1 MSQNNTYGTG
11 LIDGL
16 KPAMDIPEIGR
27 IYKDTLGN
35 LATKVRA
42 ELATSFKLE
51 ECDKVIIMPRLAR
64 NQVGA
69 SDIGVT
75 AFFVPTPGGNIYF
88 RGKGKNNSG
97 GNGGRINMIQSAG
110 AAAGGTGPF
119 GTSAEFEQVI
129 KPLCKTNDKGEPVMT
144 IKQQRGGVASV
155 ELDFNAVMC
164 LVLGIKPKDPYDFT
178 VINIMPIADNNFMIV
193 AAKMIVGGQSKG
205 SKSNI
210 DYAQLEREIYRRYN
224 SGGNNNNGGGNRQF

>member
-1 MSQNNTYGTG
+1 MSNTTYGKD
-11 LIDGL
+11 LVEGL
-16 KPAMDIPEIGR
+16 KPAIDIPEIGV
-27 IYKDTLGN
+27 IFKDTLQNIG
-35 LATKVRA
+35 TKVRA
-42 ELATSFKLE
+42 ELAGAFQLD
-51 ECDKVIIMPRLAR
+51 ECDKVIIMPKLAR

-75 AFFVPTPGGNIYF
+75 ACFVPNPGGNIYF
-88 RGKGKNNSG
+88 RGKGKNGGNN

-119 GTSAEFEQVI
+119 QTSATFDQVI
-129 KPLCKTNDKGEPVMT
+129 KPLCKTNDKGEPIMV
-144 IKQQRGGVASV
+144 IKQQRGGIASV
-155 ELDFNAVMC
+155 ELDFYAVMC

-178 VINIMPIADNNFMIV
+178 VISIIPTDNNFTLVV
-193 AAKMIVGGQSKG
+193 AKTIIGAQSKG

-224 SGGNNNNGGGNRQF
+224 NNGGGNNNGGRQF

>member
-1 MSQNNTYGTG
+1 MSNTNYGKQ
-11 LIDGL
+11 LVDGL
-16 KPAMDIPEIGR
+16 APAMDIPQIGA
-27 IYKDTLGN
+27 IYKDTLAN
-35 LATKVRA
+35 IAAKVRA
-42 ELATSFKLE
+42 ELAGAFQLS
-51 ECDKVIIMPRLAR
+51 ECDNVIIMPKLAR

-69 SDIGVT
+69 TEIGVT

-88 RGKGKNNSG
+88 RGKNKNNGG

-119 GTSAEFEQVI
+119 QTNATFDQVI
-129 KPLCKTNDKGEPVMT
+129 KPLCKTNDKGEPIMT
-144 IKQQRGGVASV
+144 IKQQRGGIASV

-178 VINIMPIADNNFMIV
+178 VISIMPIADNNFV
-193 AAKMIVGGQSKG
+193 VVVAKMIIGAQSKG
-205 SKSNI
+205 AKSNI

-224 SGGNNNNGGGNRQF
+224 SNNNGGGNGGSRQF

>member
-1 MSQNNTYGTG
+1 MSTNNNTYGNG
-11 LIDGL
+11 LVDGL
-16 KPAMDIPEIGR
+16 KPAMDIPQIGA
-27 IYKDTLGN
+27 IFKDTLAN
-35 LATKVRA
+35 IAKKLRA
-42 ELATSFKLE
+42 ELAGSFKLT
-51 ECDKVIIMPRLAR
+51 ECDNVIILPRLAK
-64 NQVGA
+64 NSVGA
-69 SDIGVT
+69 TEIGVT

-97 GNGGRINMIQSAG
+97 NGGRVNMIQSAG

-129 KPLCKTNDKGEPVMT
+129 KPLCKTNDKGEPIMT

-164 LVLGIKPKDPYDFT
+164 LVLGIKPNDSYDFS
-178 VINIMPIADNNFMIV
+178 VISIMPIADNNFMIV
-193 AAKMIVGGQSKG
+193 VAKMIVGRQNKG

-210 DYAQLEREIYRRYN
+210 DYAQLEREMMRRFN
-224 SGGNNNNGGGNRQF
+224 NGGGNNNGGGRQF